1 LKISLKMMLIVIS
14 VLGLVFVLAGCGG
27 DEQAETSD
35 TQTLKEEMTDAAEA
49 LDSDEVAEAV
59 EEMVSELSAEQQKV
73 VDKAVAI
80 AKAVQAAPLKAD
92 AVMTEYGMTTESFDE
107 MMAEISADPAMSM
120 SYTTQLLKQ

>member
-1 LKISLKMMLIVIS
+1 MKISLKMILIAIS

-35 TQTLKEEMTDAAEA
+35 TQTLKDEMSEAAET
-49 LDSDEVAEAV
+49 LESEEVAEAV
-59 EEMVSELSAEQQKV
+59 EAVVSELSAEQQKV

-107 MMAEISADPAMSM
+107 MMAEISADPAMSLA
-120 SYTTQLLKQ
+120 YTTQLLKQ